1 MSTLLRLPI
10 VSAESGL
17 SKTTIYARIAD
28 GTFPPP
34 VKLGPRAVAWPAHE
48 VAACNDAVIRGA
60 NQDAVR
66 TLVKELVTRRAAG

>member
-17 SKTTIYARIAD
+17 SKTTIYARIAA

-48 VAACNDAVIRGA
+48 VAACNDAIIRGDD
-60 NQDAVR
+60 QDAVR
-66 TLVKELVTRRAAG
+66 ALIKNLVSQRRSA

>member
-34 VKLGPRAVAWPAHE
+34 VF
-48 VAACNDAVIRGA
+48 
-60 NQDAVR
+60 QS
-66 TLVKELVTRRAAG
+66 TRP

>member
-34 VKLGPRAVAWPAHE
+34 VKLGPRAVTW
-48 VAACNDAVIRGA
+48 AAPS
-60 NQDAVR
+60 
-66 TLVKELVTRRAAG
+66 TPPHRRAPWHPRF

>member
-48 VAACNDAVIRGA
+48 VAACNDAVIRGTRPGLL
-60 NQDAVR
+60 R
-66 TLVKELVTRRAAG
+66 TLAD